1 VSGFNNAV
9 ARVAG
14 LLAIAVFGIIASA
27 AHRGGGAASAAGDDA
42 SLRAVMAG
50 CAALAAVSAGI
61 AAAMLPRDSPRNAAA
76 RS

>member
-1 VSGFNNAV
+1 
-9 ARVAG
+9 VAG

-27 AHRGGGAASAAGDDA
+27 AHRGGDATSAAGDDA

-50 CAALAAVSAGI
+50 CAALAAVSAVI
-61 AAAMLPRDSPRNAAA
+61 AAAMLPRGLPRNPAP